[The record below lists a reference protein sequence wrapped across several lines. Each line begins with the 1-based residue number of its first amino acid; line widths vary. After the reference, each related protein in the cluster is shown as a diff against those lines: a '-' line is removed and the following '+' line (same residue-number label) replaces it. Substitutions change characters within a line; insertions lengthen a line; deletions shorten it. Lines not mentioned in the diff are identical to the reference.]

1 MMSTEDINVTAQLPM
16 VDDHVAALQIG
27 DGSVRGRIIRMG
39 AALDKALG
47 QNRYPEPVARLLG
60 EGILISGLVARS
72 LKFKGK
78 LLVQAMG
85 TNEGA
90 VSMLVAESTTDGH
103 IRAYAR
109 YNQENLDR
117 ILKDDPVPGAQLL
130 MSGGEPGGTFAMTI
144 DQGADM
150 DRYQGLAAIEGQSL
164 SDCAEHYFRQSE
176 QIPTRLHLAVGQ
188 LQIPSQEPGW
198 RGGGLMVQRIAGDR
212 ARSDTDEA
220 WDLSKAVMATVS
232 DEELIDPDLPTDQFL
247 FRLFHELGV
256 HRAVPDSVIAKC
268 ACSRERLHAT
278 LQTFDK
284 AARQDMLQ
292 DGKVTA
298 NCEFCSTD
306 YVFTREELGL

>member
-1 MMSTEDINVTAQLPM
+1 MSTDEINVETQIPM
-16 VDDHVAALQIG
+16 GDDHVAALQIG

-39 AALDKALG
+39 ATLDQALG

-85 TNEGA
+85 TSEGA

-103 IRAYAR
+103 VRAYAR
-109 YNQENLDR
+109 YDQTSLDR
-117 ILKDDPVPGAQLL
+117 ILNDNPVPGAHML
-130 MSGGEPGGTFAMTI
+130 MSGGESGGTFAMTI

-164 SDCAEHYFRQSE
+164 AACAEHYFRQSE
-176 QIPTRLHLAVGQ
+176 QIPTRLNLAVGQ
-188 LQIPSQEPGW
+188 LHIPGTDPGW

-212 ARSDTDEA
+212 ARIDTEEA
-220 WDLSKAVMATVS
+220 WDMSKAVMATVS
-232 DEELIDPDLPTDQFL
+232 DEELIDPDLTSDHFL
-247 FRLFHELGV
+247 YRLFHEQGV
-256 HRAVPDSVIAKC
+256 HRARPDAIHAKC
-268 ACSRERLHAT
+268 SCSRDRLYAT
-278 LQTFDK
+278 LKTFD
-284 AARQDMLQ
+284 RSEREEMLQ

-306 YVFTREELGL
+306 YVFTQDELGL

>member
-1 MMSTEDINVTAQLPM
+1 MSTEDIHIDAPGPM
-16 VDDHVAALQIG
+16 IDDHVAALQIG

-39 AALDKALG
+39 AALNKALG

-103 IRAYAR
+103 VRAYAR
-109 YNQENLDR
+109 YDPNSLER
-117 ILKDDPVPGAQLL
+117 ILKDNPVPGAHML
-130 MSGGEPGGTFAMTI
+130 MSGGESGGTFAMTI

-164 SDCAEHYFRQSE
+164 ADCAEHYFRQSE

-212 ARSDTDEA
+212 ARSDTEEA

-232 DEELIDPDLPTDQFL
+232 DEELIDPDLSSDQFL
-247 FRLFHELGV
+247 YRLFHEQGV
-256 HRAVPDSVIAKC
+256 HRALPDPLIAQC
-268 ACSRERLHAT
+268 SCSRDRLHAT
-278 LQTFDK
+278 LKTFDK
-284 AARQDMLQ
+284 SAREEMLQ
-292 DGKVTA
+292 DGKITA

-306 YVFTREELGL
+306 YIFTQEELGL

>member
-1 MMSTEDINVTAQLPM
+1 MSTEEINLAAIAPM
-16 VDDHVAALQIG
+16 SDDQVAALQIG

-39 AALDKALG
+39 TALDKALG
-47 QNRYPEPVARLLG
+47 SDRYPEQIARLLG

-103 IRAYAR
+103 VRAYAR
-109 YNQENLDR
+109 YDQERLER
-117 ILKDDPVPGAQLL
+117 IVSEHSVPGAHML
-130 MSGGEPGGTFAMTI
+130 MSGGETGGTFAMTI

-150 DRYQGLAAIEGQSL
+150 DRYQGLAAIEGDSL
-164 SDCAEHYFRQSE
+164 AACAEHYFRQSE

-188 LQIPSQEPGW
+188 LQTPGAAPGW

-232 DEELIDPDLPTDQFL
+232 DEEVLDPDLASDQL
-247 FRLFHELGV
+247 LYRLFHEQGV
-256 HRAVPDSVIAKC
+256 HRAVPNDIHAICS
-268 ACSRERLHAT
+268 CSRERLHET
-278 LQTFDK
+278 LKTFDED
-284 AARQDMLQ
+284 ARAEMLQ
-292 DGKVTA
+292 DGQVVA
-298 NCEFCSTD
+298 NCEFCTTD
-306 YVFTREELGL
+306 YIFSKDELGL